1 MNNEKLENLLN
12 LALDATSEERE
23 KSLELNVGYDN
34 ISRNWEVIAKA
45 SGGFDTLLEL
55 FPQITVRPLL
65 NGYGI
70 LTVPANLLDSL
81 SERPE
86 IEYIE
91 KPKRLFFTVN
101 TGRSASALPLCKPLS
116 SQIQNET
123 TSSALASSSPSST
136 LALTTHIRI
145 SATQTA
151 PPESSNFGIRAW
163 TVFSHKLK
171 STKPCKLLHP
181 RNVTNLSQAGIC
193 PVTAHTL
200 PELPPE
206 TDVHQVINTAVLLR
220 RVPF

>member
-101 TGRSASALPLCKPLS
+101 TGRSASCITPL
-116 SQIQNET
+116 QT
-123 TSSALASSSPSST
+123 TQQP
-136 LALTTHIRI
+136 
-145 SATQTA
+145 A
-151 PPESSNFGIRAW
+151 PPGSSNFGIRAW